1 MKNKLLGMLLTL
13 CMVITII
20 TVFIAQAEPTPNY
33 DIVVKVNDKPITF
46 DVKPTIINDRTMV
59 PLRAIF
65 EALGAQVTWD
75 GDTNTIYSSKA
86 NSIIIL
92 QINNKMAFVNST
104 GVTLDVAPQ
113 IIEDRTLVPVRFI
126 AEALGADVQWD
137 GEKNMVIINTNEVV
151 GYKKITPDQAK
162 QVLENKS
169 ILLIDVRTS
178 DEYKAGHIKGS
189 VNITNTELKSK
200 ITQFA
205 SDKAT
210 EIIVYCRSGA
220 RSKVSAEELLKMG
233 YTNVSDLGGIID
245 WKYETES
252 GMQ

>member
-1 MKNKLLGMLLTL
+1 
-13 CMVITII
+13 
-20 TVFIAQAEPTPNY
+20 
-33 DIVVKVNDKPITF
+33 
-46 DVKPTIINDRTMV
+46 
-59 PLRAIF
+59 
-65 EALGAQVTWD
+65 
-75 GDTNTIYSSKA
+75 
-86 NSIIIL
+86 
-92 QINNKMAFVNST
+92 MAFVNST